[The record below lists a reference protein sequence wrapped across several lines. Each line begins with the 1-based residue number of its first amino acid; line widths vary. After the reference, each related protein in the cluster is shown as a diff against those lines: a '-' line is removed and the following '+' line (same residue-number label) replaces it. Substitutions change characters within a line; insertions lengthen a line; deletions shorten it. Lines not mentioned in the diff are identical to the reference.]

1 MPCIY
6 NDNCGKI
13 CPHFA
18 VTTAVT
24 FADGVLS
31 LVLPDD
37 ITYSNG
43 EKYCIVIGQT
53 IPDTTTLNAP
63 VVAVIGT
70 GTTEFPLISRCGS
83 PVVAQQV
90 STRVKYPVCVRTTA
104 TGGSLR
110 VLRNLINVDSF
121 TLDALNAAPEGGAGA

>member
-1 MPCIY
+1 MPCIH
-6 NDNCGKI
+6 NTGCGKI
-13 CPHFA
+13 CPRFA

-24 FADGVLS
+24 FANGVLS
-31 LVLPDD
+31 LTLPDTL
-37 ITYSNG
+37 TYSNG

-90 STRVKYPVCVRTTA
+90 STRVKYPVCVSTTA

-110 VLRNLINVDSF
+110 VLRDLINVDAF
-121 TLDALNAAPEGGAGA
+121 TLNALNAAPEGGAGA